1 MSAIKVF
8 NSTLNVR
15 DFDCISKK
23 PIKPHVNL
31 YIKLTNRCNLNCP
44 FCEYHGKDSDE
55 KFDKYKLY
63 YILNELK
70 DTIEIRK
77 VSITGGEPSLKLKD
91 LVETLEMV
99 KRFNK
104 DIFTVVSTNGSE
116 LNELVKIKELIDSVS
131 ISCHIHIEDH
141 FSTLTGSNR
150 IPFVPAKLKQF
161 MGYVGVNKVHLT
173 CNLIKG
179 YIDSPKA
186 IDDYLEFYSDVGV
199 LDFGFVSLMPA
210 NQFCKD
216 HLVKLSDINFDSIDG
231 VIKTKSG
238 SNGNICSCS
247 NYLKSTK
254 SGNIIKF
261 YIRHLLSPSCSE
273 STLVFEGNELR
284 ASFGGPIILDSP
296 LSRGY

>member
-99 KRFNK
+99 K
-104 DIFTVVSTNGSE
+104 
-116 LNELVKIKELIDSVS
+116 
-131 ISCHIHIEDH
+131 
-141 FSTLTGSNR
+141 
-150 IPFVPAKLKQF
+150 KQF